1 MSLVVCCFLPYIQER
16 FLWKHLEEDS
26 MKSAATRQNARRLNQ
41 EKLNRLKTLLGVQ
54 SDSEA
59 IEQAV
64 DLLLAEED
72 IKTTLRKV
80 KGKGRIER
88 VFA

>member
-1 MSLVVCCFLPYIQER
+1 MKTNSARQKTPRLP
-16 FLWKHLEEDS
+16 
-26 MKSAATRQNARRLNQ
+26 Q
-41 EKLNRLKTLLGVQ
+41 EKLDRLKALLGVQ
-54 SDSEA
+54 SESEA
-59 IEQAV
+59 IEQAI

-72 IKTTLRKV
+72 IKVTLRKV

>member
-1 MSLVVCCFLPYIQER
+1 
-16 FLWKHLEEDS
+16 
-26 MKSAATRQNARRLNQ
+26 MKSAATRQKARRLSQ
-41 EKLNRLKTLLGVQ
+41 EKLDRLKTLLGAQ

>member
-1 MSLVVCCFLPYIQER
+1 
-16 FLWKHLEEDS
+16 
-26 MKSAATRQNARRLNQ
+26 MKTRSARQNTPRLNR
-41 EKLNRLKTLLGVQ
+41 EKVDRLKALFGVQ
-54 SDSEA
+54 SESEA

-64 DLLLAEED
+64 DLVLAEED

-80 KGKGRIER
+80 KGKARIER

>member
-1 MSLVVCCFLPYIQER
+1 
-16 FLWKHLEEDS
+16 
-26 MKSAATRQNARRLNQ
+26 MKSAATRQKAQRLNQ
-41 EKLNRLKTLLGVQ
+41 EKLDRLKTLLGVQ

-64 DLLLAEED
+64 DLLLAEEE

>member
-1 MSLVVCCFLPYIQER
+1 MR
-16 FLWKHLEEDS
+16 
-26 MKSAATRQNARRLNQ
+26 SATTRQKPQRLSQ
-41 EKLNRLKTLLGVQ
+41 EKLDRLKALLGVQ
-54 SDSEA
+54 SDTEA

-88 VFA
+88 VFV

>member
-1 MSLVVCCFLPYIQER
+1 MKAGAIRHKSLQ
-16 FLWKHLEEDS
+16 
-26 MKSAATRQNARRLNQ
+26 LNQ
-41 EKLNRLKTLLGVQ
+41 EKVERLKALLGAR
-54 SDSEA
+54 SATEA
-59 IEQAV
+59 LEQAI

-72 IKTTLRKV
+72 IRDTLRKV

>member
-1 MSLVVCCFLPYIQER
+1 M
-16 FLWKHLEEDS
+16 EEDPV
-26 MKSAATRQNARRLNQ
+26 KAEAARQKARRLNQ
-41 EKLNRLKTLLGVQ
+41 EKLDRLKTLLGVQ
-54 SDSEA
+54 SDTEA
-59 IEQAV
+59 IEQAI

-72 IKTTLRKV
+72 IKTTLRKL

>member
-1 MSLVVCCFLPYIQER
+1 MKNGSARQKAPRLP
-16 FLWKHLEEDS
+16 
-26 MKSAATRQNARRLNQ
+26 Q
-41 EKLNRLKTLLGVQ
+41 EKLDRLKALLGVE
-54 SDSEA
+54 SESEA
-59 IEQAV
+59 IEQAI

-72 IKTTLRKV
+72 IKATLRKV

>member
-1 MSLVVCCFLPYIQER
+1 
-16 FLWKHLEEDS
+16 
-26 MKSAATRQNARRLNQ
+26 MKSEATRQKVRRINQ
-41 EKLNRLKTLLGVQ
+41 EKLDRLKTLLGVQ

-59 IEQAV
+59 IEQAI

-72 IKTTLRKV
+72 IKATLRKV

>member
-1 MSLVVCCFLPYIQER
+1 
-16 FLWKHLEEDS
+16 
-26 MKSAATRQNARRLNQ
+26 MKTHSARQKTPRLSQ
-41 EKLNRLKTLLGVQ
+41 EKLDRLKTLFGVQ

-59 IEQAV
+59 IEQAI

-72 IKTTLRKV
+72 IKATLRKV

>member
-1 MSLVVCCFLPYIQER
+1 
-16 FLWKHLEEDS
+16 

>member
-1 MSLVVCCFLPYIQER
+1 MR
-16 FLWKHLEEDS
+16 
-26 MKSAATRQNARRLNQ
+26 SAATRQKPQRVSQ
-41 EKLNRLKTLLGVQ
+41 EKLDRLKALLGVQ
-54 SDSEA
+54 SDGEA

-64 DLLLAEED
+64 DLLLTEED
-72 IKTTLRKV
+72 IKATLRKI

>member
-1 MSLVVCCFLPYIQER
+1 MR
-16 FLWKHLEEDS
+16 
-26 MKSAATRQNARRLNQ
+26 SATTRQKPQRLSQ
-41 EKLNRLKTLLGVQ
+41 EKLDRLKALLGAQ
-54 SDSEA
+54 SDTEA

-72 IKTTLRKV
+72 VKTTLRKV

-88 VFA
+88 VFR